1 MTINDGR
8 AIQQKEI
15 MAEFLEETIKTLFL
29 LSVNY
34 FNFFLIQK
42 FVAWRTYDHVF
53 KNRTGERTGKESGS
67 RTSSPTGI
75 GPGSN
80 W

>member
-1 MTINDGR
+1 MKIDDGR

-15 MAEFLEETIKTLFL
+15 MAEFLEETIDTVFL

-42 FVAWRTYDHVF
+42 FVAWQSYDDLYQ
-53 KNRTGERTGKESGS
+53 
-67 RTSSPTGI
+67 
-75 GPGSN
+75 
-80 W
+80 

>member
-1 MTINDGR
+1 MKIADGR

-15 MAEFLEETIKTLFL
+15 MAEFLEETIETLFL

-42 FVAWRTYDHVF
+42 FVAWRTYD
-53 KNRTGERTGKESGS
+53 GLYQ
-67 RTSSPTGI
+67 
-75 GPGSN
+75 
-80 W
+80 